1 MEAVREV
8 TPFLVGLALPPFV
21 MLIIHKH
28 WSGRSKFAAVF
39 VTALV
44 LGLLTS
50 FFAGELL
57 GGMPDGLI
65 AVMIDTSLVFTG
77 SQLAYRLFWKAALE
91 ARLQPDDGVPAPERM
106 RRR

>member
-1 MEAVREV
+1 MEALREV
-8 TPFLVGLALPPFV
+8 APFLIGVALPPFV
-21 MLIIHKH
+21 MLIVHKH
-28 WSGRSKFAAVF
+28 WPGRSKFAVVF
-39 VTALV
+39 VAALA
-44 LGLLTS
+44 LGILTS

-91 ARLQPDDGVPAPERM
+91 ARLQPDDGVPAPQRL
-106 RRR
+106 RR